1 MQIHNDNLKIATT
14 APSSQAEQTCALVDS
29 ISATEPGVVSISC
42 AAGASLVEEYDEIDA
57 IYVLRSGWAMES
69 TLLPDG
75 RCQVQNIL
83 LPGDVVGLG
92 NLVSGLASHS
102 VVAITDL
109 SVVKI
114 PVNRIDRM
122 RATSPDFQ
130 TLLTRR
136 SAQEHALLRAR
147 LVSVG
152 RRSAVERMAHFILE
166 LRIRLRERG
175 LTEDLRMPWMVTQ
188 EIIADAL
195 GLSIVHVNRTL
206 RKLRERK
213 LIDFPTVR
221 EIRVLDEDGLCELAE
236 FDACYLLPE
245 GPSASMVH

>member
-1 MQIHNDNLKIATT
+1 MPTPVERLNSARTPTIPRENA
-14 APSSQAEQTCALVDS
+14 TCALVDAL
-29 ISATEPGVVSISC
+29 SASEPGMGTVTC
-42 AAGASLVEEYDEIDA
+42 AAGASLVEESDEIDA
-57 IYVLRSGWAMES
+57 IYVLRSGWAVES

-92 NLVSGLASHS
+92 NLVSGLAYHS
-102 VVAITDL
+102 VVAVTEL
-109 SVVKI
+109 SAMRI
-114 PVNRIDRM
+114 PMNQIDRLS
-122 RATSPDFQ
+122 ATNEEFR

-152 RRSAVERMAHFILE
+152 RRTAVERMAHFILE

-175 LTEDLRMPWMVTQ
+175 LVEGPRMHWPITQ
-188 EIIADAL
+188 ETIADAL
-195 GLSIVHVNRTL
+195 GLSVVHVNRTL
-206 RKLRERK
+206 RKLRDRR
-213 LIDFPTVR
+213 LIDFPNMR
-221 EIRVLDEDGLCELAE
+221 EIEIVDEDGLCVLAE

-245 GPSASMVH
+245 SFAGDLVH